1 MTAAEQRE
9 SAMTE
14 TLHDE
19 KNAEKA
25 TSLPSVSLRQ
35 LGMLVLFGSMSVL
48 FTATIIGFWF
58 TRLTSPHYRAP
69 GLPDLPHGLVLST
82 VLIGLTSLCIWQ
94 AQLAVQKNQLEALKR
109 WLFAA
114 GALACF
120 FLLTQTA
127 NWFAMRPPSDENSL
141 YIATF
146 FLLTGVHALHV
157 LGGFV
162 PLGFVIHHAV
172 RRQYSSSRHEGLSL
186 CAQYWHYLGGVWL
199 VLVAMLYLG
208 NR

>member
-1 MTAAEQRE
+1 M
-9 SAMTE
+9 SE

-19 KNAEKA
+19 KHAEKA
-25 TSLPSVSLRQ
+25 TSLPQVSLRQ
-35 LGMLVLFGSMSVL
+35 LAMLILFCSMTVL
-48 FTATIIGFWF
+48 FTASIIGFWF

-69 GLPDLPHGLVLST
+69 GLPDLPVGLVLST
-82 VLIGLTSLCIWQ
+82 LLIGLTSLTIWQ
-94 AQLAVQKNQLEALKR
+94 AQLAVKRNQLDALKR
-109 WLFAA
+109 WLLAA
-114 GALACF
+114 GVLASL

-127 NWFAMRPPSDENSL
+127 NWFAMRPPRDENSL

-162 PLGFVIHHAV
+162 PLGFVIHHAA

-208 NR
+208 NK

>member
-1 MTAAEQRE
+1 MTPSQHPPKNGEQT
-9 SAMTE
+9 A
-14 TLHDE
+14 
-19 KNAEKA
+19 
-25 TSLPSVSLRQ
+25 SLPSVSLRQ
-35 LGMLVLFGSMSVL
+35 LGVLVLFASMSVL
-48 FTATIIGFWF
+48 FTALLVGFWF

-82 VLIGLTSLCIWQ
+82 VLIGLTSLGIWQ
-94 AQLAVQKNQLEALKR
+94 AQLAVRKNQLEGLKR
-109 WLFAA
+109 WLFVATTM
-114 GALACF
+114 ALL

-127 NWFAMRPPSDENSL
+127 NWFAMRPPSDANSL
-141 YIATF
+141 YLATF

-162 PLGFVIHHAV
+162 PLGFVLHHAL
-172 RRQYSSSRHEGLSL
+172 RRHYSSSSHEGLTL

-199 VLVAMLYLG
+199 VLVSMLYLG